1 MENIV
6 HVEGNP
12 SLIRDMGS
20 NAIVNANQ
28 SEYEAYMRNR
38 ATMMSRVNQIQS
50 QDEKINRLENDIN
63 DIKTMLQLLINKE
76 N

>member
-1 MENIV
+1 MEHIL

-20 NAIVNANQ
+20 NAIVNTNE

-38 ATMMSRVNQIQS
+38 ATMMGRVSQIQT
-50 QDEKINRLENDIN
+50 QDEKINKLENDIS

>member
-1 MENIV
+1 MENIL

-20 NAIVNANQ
+20 NAIVNTNE
-28 SEYEAYMRNR
+28 SEYETYMRNR
-38 ATMMSRVNQIQS
+38 ATMMGRVNQIQT
-50 QDEKINRLENDIN
+50 QDEKINKLENDIN
-63 DIKTMLQLLINKE
+63 DIKTMLQQLINKE

>member
-1 MENIV
+1 MENIL

-12 SLIRDMGS
+12 SLVRDMGS

-38 ATMMSRVNQIQS
+38 ATMMTRVNQIQS

>member
-1 MENIV
+1 MENIL

-12 SLIRDMGS
+12 SLIRHMGS

-38 ATMMSRVNQIQS
+38 ATMMTRVNQIQS
-50 QDEKINRLENDIN
+50 QEEKINRLENDIN

>member
-1 MENIV
+1 MEQIL

-20 NAIVNANQ
+20 NAIVNTNE
-28 SEYEAYMRNR
+28 SEYETYMRNR
-38 ATMMSRVNQIQS
+38 AIMLSRVNQIQT
-50 QDEKINRLENDIN
+50 QDEKINKLENDIN
-63 DIKTMLQLLINKE
+63 DIKSMLQLLINKE

>member
-1 MENIV
+1 MENIL

-38 ATMMSRVNQIQS
+38 ATMMTRVNQIQS
-50 QDEKINRLENDIN
+50 QEEKINRLENDIN

>member
-1 MENIV
+1 MENIL

-12 SLIRDMGS
+12 SLVRDMGS

-38 ATMMSRVNQIQS
+38 ATMMTRVNQIQS
-50 QDEKINRLENDIN
+50 QEEKINRLENDIN

>member
-1 MENIV
+1 MENIL

-38 ATMMSRVNQIQS
+38 ATMMTRVNQIQS